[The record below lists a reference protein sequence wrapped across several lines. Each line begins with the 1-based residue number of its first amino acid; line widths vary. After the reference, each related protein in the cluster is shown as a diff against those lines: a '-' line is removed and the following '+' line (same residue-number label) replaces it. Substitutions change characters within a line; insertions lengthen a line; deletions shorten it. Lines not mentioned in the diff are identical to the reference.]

1 MKAAHTKTAVFWGI
15 LMVLLCTGCGMDQKN
30 SAGQQKEEKKT
41 EADPAGETGKDE
53 ITLMHTDA
61 GKEEFEAYI
70 KRAEEALDMT
80 IHVVPCPINADSRH
94 AKISMILSSG
104 DASVD
109 VISVNDEMISEFKCA
124 GYLEP
129 LQYDIMTPKVRQ
141 HYPQEY
147 VEKMLMWEGNI
158 YSVPYMMD
166 IMMLWVNEAYLE
178 ELGETQLATRA
189 QLERF
194 LSHDWGEGRYAYGGA
209 WEKTYVYNEIGAFI
223 SLFGGDYYDW
233 ENPATR
239 EAVRFLYDMS
249 QKGQTASS
257 QLLDQYEQLNQK
269 FIDGKYGMIFAY
281 SGSMNSFVDAGAY
294 HEDKLHPIKLPDI
307 AGEKTAYVATWQY
320 VLNKASEN
328 KEAAKRFLAYA
339 AGREGSIDYAVSLNR
354 LPARED
360 LIRSEELD
368 IAGYA
373 QMKDY
378 LASVSLQARPLPE
391 NSMEYISQMG
401 SLFQRYITGELGL
414 EEYCDQA
421 QALVDTI
428 K

>member
-1 MKAAHTKTAVFWGI
+1 
-15 LMVLLCTGCGMDQKN
+15 MVLLCTGCGMDQKN
-30 SAGQQKEEKKT
+30 SAGQQIEEKKT
-41 EADPAGETGKDE
+41 EADLAGETGKDE

-80 IHVVPCPINADSRH
+80 IHVIPCPINADSRH

>member
-1 MKAAHTKTAVFWGI
+1 
-15 LMVLLCTGCGMDQKN
+15 MVLLCTGCGMDQKN

-41 EADPAGETGKDE
+41 EADLAGETGKDE

-194 LSHDWGEGRYAYGGA
+194 LYHDWGEGRYAYGGA

-339 AGREGSIDYAVSLNR
+339 AEREGSIDYAVSLNR

>member
-391 NSMEYISQMG
+391 NSMKYISQMG

>member
-1 MKAAHTKTAVFWGI
+1 
-15 LMVLLCTGCGMDQKN
+15 MVLLCTGCGMDQKN

>member
-1 MKAAHTKTAVFWGI
+1 
-15 LMVLLCTGCGMDQKN
+15 MVLLCTGCGMDQKN

-194 LSHDWGEGRYAYGGA
+194 LSHDWSEGRYAYGGA

-257 QLLDQYEQLNQK
+257 QMLDQYEQLNQK
-269 FIDGKYGMIFAY
+269 FIDGKYGLIFAY